1 VEPLLLDDIL
11 ARLRVALEQD
21 NLEAATQIIE
31 SMHPS
36 DQAELFSELE
46 DEQQL
51 ALLPELEPADSA
63 DILEKM
69 DEAEAAELI
78 ADMVAESPSEATIAT
93 LAAIVDEMEPDE
105 AADLLGDMEPEHAQ
119 AVLDN
124 MEEPEDIRP
133 LLLHPDDSAGGL
145 MTSEFLALRRRMT
158 AAEAIQAIRDW
169 HPSHES
175 VYYLFVV
182 DPQAKLS
189 GVISMRQLI
198 VAAPTTIIAD
208 IMDSNVIS
216 VTVGIDQ
223 EECARLM
230 RRYDLMALPVIDA
243 ERKLLGVVTIDD
255 VVDVLVEEAT
265 EDIQRLGGA
274 QPLERAYLDTPVT
287 KVTQKR
293 ISWLLLLFLTGS
305 LTGTVMQLFED
316 LLDSVVALAFFVPLL
331 IGTGGNAGSQTTST
345 IIRALAV
352 GDIDLKDALH
362 ALKHE
367 LGVGLLLGLV
377 MACVAYVRAIT
388 WGTSGDLALTV
399 SLAVLGIVVWANVL
413 GSVLPLI
420 VTRLKADPTVVSG
433 PVMSTL
439 VDATGL
445 FIYFSIARLIMGV

>member
-1 VEPLLLDDIL
+1 MEPLLLDNIL
-11 ARLRVALEQD
+11 ARLRVALEED

-36 DQAELFSELE
+36 DQADLFSELE

-69 DEAEAAELI
+69 DNAEAAELV
-78 ADMVAESPSEATIAT
+78 ADMVTESPSDETFAAV
-93 LAAIVDEMEPDE
+93 AAILDEMEPDE
-105 AADLLGDMEPEHAQ
+105 AADLLGDLEPEQAQ
-119 AVLDN
+119 AVLEN

-145 MTSEFLALRRRMT
+145 MTSEFLVLRRRMT

-169 HPSHES
+169 QPDHETA
-175 VYYLFVV
+175 YYLFIA
-182 DPQAKLS
+182 DAQDRLC
-189 GVISMRQLI
+189 GVINMRQLI
-198 VAAPTTIIAD
+198 VASPSTPLVE
-208 IMDSNVIS
+208 IMNPDVIS

-230 RRYDLMALPVIDA
+230 RRYDLVTMPVIDA

-265 EDIQRLGGA
+265 EDIQRMGGA
-274 QPLERAYLDTPVT
+274 QPLNRSYLETPVT
-287 KVTQKR
+287 TVTRKR
-293 ISWLLLLFLTGS
+293 ISWLLLLFITES
-305 LTGTVMQLFED
+305 LTGTVLRLFETE
-316 LLDSVVALAFFVPLL
+316 LKEAVALAFFVPLL

-352 GDIDLKDALH
+352 GDLDLGDALRS
-362 ALKHE
+362 LWHE
-367 LGVGLLLGLV
+367 LRIGLLLGV
-377 MACVAYVRAIT
+377 GMALIGYGRALT
-388 WGTSGDLALTV
+388 WGTSSELALTV
-399 SLAVLGIVVWANVL
+399 SVALLAIVVWANVL
-413 GSVLPLI
+413 GSVLPLLA
-420 VTRLKADPTVVSG
+420 TRLKIDPTVVSG

-445 FIYFSIARLIMGV
+445 FIYFSIARLIMGL